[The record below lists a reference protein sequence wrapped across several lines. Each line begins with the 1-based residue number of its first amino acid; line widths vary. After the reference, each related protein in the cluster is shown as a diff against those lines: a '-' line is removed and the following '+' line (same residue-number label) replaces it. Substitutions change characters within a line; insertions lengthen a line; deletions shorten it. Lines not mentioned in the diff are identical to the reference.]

1 MSGVTDPASLA
12 AAASILRA
20 IARDAASAAERLSQR
35 GAPDA
40 ARLPPAARAAVREVS
55 RAASLLAQVTEGG
68 AAELSGAAYRHAQ
81 REHEHSLLLRA
92 AREAGICATER
103 GFALPSGI
111 SGVADAVII
120 ATRESAVSQLR
131 AADVQ
136 VRTQIERDRAHLI
149 ESLEGLT
156 IAAERLANQLR

>member
-20 IARDAASAAERLSQR
+20 IARDAASAAERLSRR
-35 GAPDA
+35 GAPD
-40 ARLPPAARAAVREVS
+40 AARAAVREVS

-92 AREAGICATER
+92 AQEAGICATER

-111 SGVADAVII
+111 SGVADADII